1 MPCILHAM
9 CMPCI
14 CMPYLCNVFC
24 TSCLCHGFAYLI
36 SPFSCMPCLLKANY
50 TISAHRCMENRF
62 VGLHCHSSR
71 LTHRVLPITHLASF
85 VHWLLITHCSLF
97 VAYHALLIVCCL
109 SCIAHCLLLIMHCSL
124 FVAYHALLIT
134 CCYLLLSCIAHHL
147 SCCVHCLLYSA
158 YHAALIIHCSSFIAR
173 CLLLIQH
180 CSLFA
185 AYRQLLTI
193 LLLSICYLLWFILTF
208 NRHYICTTPSK
219 HLLDN
224 IDQTFKMQFRFSS
237 KVWGKLG
244 TVGQLDMKI
253 KPLIA
258 ISMQHH

>member
-109 SCIAHCLLLIMHCSL
+109 SCIAHCLLLIMHCL
-124 FVAYHALLIT
+124 LLVATCCYHALLIICRVVCT
-134 CCYLLLSCIAHHL
+134 ACYIVLIMQRSLFTARHSLLVVCCLYSTAHYLLLI
-147 SCCVHCLLYSA
+147 VN
-158 YHAALIIHCSSFIAR
+158 
-173 CLLLIQH
+173 
-180 CSLFA
+180 CSLFCCSVFVT
-185 AYRQLLTI
+185 YYGLYSHLTGTTYV
-193 LLLSICYLLWFILTF
+193 LPLPSICSTTLTRLLKCNFASAAKFGGNWA
-208 NRHYICTTPSK
+208 
-219 HLLDN
+219 
-224 IDQTFKMQFRFSS
+224 
-237 KVWGKLG
+237 
-244 TVGQLDMKI
+244 QLDS
-253 KPLIA
+253 LI
-258 ISMQHH
+258 